1 MRARE
6 SDGLWRKIRELEH
19 TGETWRESI
28 ISSCCSTSP
37 NLSNRMRTDRSG
49 TKHVKIE
56 DLGKMCV
63 WWRMTEAL
71 CKRVVVCDAILN
83 RLGYRCNKPDSGKHK
98 ANFPVLIHNQRK
110 TWRGIRSLRANASL
124 RHLLRAIFYLFS
136 GYPAGGEF
144 EVFSGSLFYVWKY
157 LSDVKMLLVRIIV
170 VCQEFQFSLLY
181 LLFQIIV
188 WKKRAWITS
197 FLLSSSHIGKLNRWA
212 RPKHITCHQRVCY
225 PNIQPRCS

>member
-49 TKHVKIE
+49 TKHVKTE
-56 DLGKMCV
+56 HLGKMCV

-71 CKRVVVCDAILN
+71 CKRVVVCDAILR
-83 RLGYRCNKPDSGKHK
+83 RLGYRCNEPDPGKHK

-110 TWRGIRSLRANASL
+110 TWRGIRFLRANASL
-124 RHLLRAIFYLFS
+124 RHLLRALVSWLSRWRRIWSILWFPLLRMKVPFRRKDAPCSHYRSISGISVFVITFIVPNCSLEKACLDNKLSVIF
-136 GYPAGGEF
+136 
-144 EVFSGSLFYVWKY
+144 
-157 LSDVKMLLVRIIV
+157 LSYR
-170 VCQEFQFSLLY
+170 
-181 LLFQIIV
+181 
-188 WKKRAWITS
+188 
-197 FLLSSSHIGKLNRWA
+197 GN
-212 RPKHITCHQRVCY
+212 
-225 PNIQPRCS
+225 